1 MTISAIPTFR
11 MRVDQLVYTSRRKL
25 MRKKKGNMKMEKN
38 TSPGASTL
46 SLSIAGRRRPK
57 YRSPSY
63 IEKFLRF
70 GIAN

>member
-1 MTISAIPTFR
+1 

-46 SLSIAGRRRPK
+46 SLSIAGTR
-57 YRSPSY
+57 
-63 IEKFLRF
+63 E
-70 GIAN
+70 